1 MKQND
6 LADSKGLDAGPWI
19 YIISVDYD

>member
-1 MKQND
+1 